1 MSNAAK
7 TPWSDN
13 PNAPMIPYAL
23 YLGEKAYF
31 AGFLLGAIFYGAQ
44 TYVRLST
51 LILISFIP
59 PNTLGIVIVLFFQ
72 CMGAFFDP
80 VNRVRGG
87 IQWVLVIHTAA
98 MFLFA
103 TMYTAMSSNIQSIS
117 FIDNRAFPAS
127 INGVPGPIGYQFFIH
142 DKAVGIAPTPT
153 ILLINWLA
161 DGLLVTP
168 SDSVARAS
176 CINRPASSTVAM
188 LCM

>member
-1 MSNAAK
+1 
-7 TPWSDN
+7 
-13 PNAPMIPYAL
+13 
-23 YLGEKAYF
+23 
-31 AGFLLGAIFYGAQ
+31 
-44 TYVRLST
+44 
-51 LILISFIP
+51 
-59 PNTLGIVIVLFFQ
+59 
-72 CMGAFFDP
+72 MGAFFDP

-168 SDSVARAS
+168 SDSAARAS
-176 CINRPASSTVAM
+176 CINHPPSSTVAM